1 MERVVKK
8 VAATRQ
14 MHTLAPLAMPTVR
27 KTACYIRVSTLDES
41 QDTSF
46 QAQRTHFTELIENSP
61 DMVFAGLYADDGISG
76 TGTAHRHGF
85 QNMVRD
91 ALDGK
96 FSLILTKSLSRF
108 SRNVLDSISTI
119 RQLKAH
125 GVEVR
130 FEKESL
136 SSFDSKSELLMTII
150 SSLSQEE
157 SRSISENV
165 TWGLRQG
172 FEKGKISLPYSH
184 FMGYEKG
191 VDGPV
196 VNHEQAA
203 VVQSIYRRYL
213 EGATP
218 GAIARDLEAAG
229 IPSPTGRTRWH
240 PSTINSMLTNPCY
253 KGLTI
258 RQKTFTTDFLTHKS
272 KKNEGELPQYIIEN
286 SHTPIIPEETWELV
300 QLERIRRAKIGT
312 KFSAKGPLASR
323 LVCGDCGAFFGSKV
337 WHSQDQYRSVIWRC
351 NDKYKPGVSRV
362 SGSEKCATGHVTEE
376 QVYQAFSTVVQ
387 GLIAQRPAVIA
398 ACEAV
403 LDELMSTADLDQRK
417 QRLVAEQARIT
428 ERVEAL
434 MNRASREVVDDFSER
449 YSALESEMNRVTGK
463 LSAVE
468 KEKGERAYCERQ
480 CRLFLRTVG
489 TLGSADDGQDV
500 GQGESAGQDAAQADT
515 AQGSVIT
522 TAKGNEEGSA
532 LFLSL
537 VDKVVVGEQMRFIL
551 RDGSEWMV

>member
-85 QNMVRD
+85 QNMVKD

-191 VDGPV
+191 VDGPEIV
-196 VNHEQAA
+196 PEEAA

-213 EGATP
+213 EGSTP
-218 GAIARDLEAAG
+218 GMIVKELEAAG
-229 IPSPTGRTRWH
+229 VPSPTGKDKWH

-272 KKNEGELPQYIIEN
+272 KKNEGELPQYFIEN
-286 SHTPIIPEETWELV
+286 SHEAIIPEETWELV
-300 QLERIRRAKIGT
+300 QLERERRSRMGN

-323 LVCGDCGAFFGSKV
+323 LVCADCGAFYGSKV
-337 WHSQDQYRSVIWRC
+337 WHSTDPYKTVIWRC
-351 NDKYKPGVSRV
+351 NDKYKPTAQRA
-362 SGSEKCATGHVTEE
+362 SGGAKCMTGHVTEGE
-376 QVYQAFSTVVQ
+376 VYKAFSTVVQ
-387 GLIAQRPAVIA
+387 GLIAQRPEVVA

-403 LDELMSTADLDQRK
+403 LEDLMSTGDLDAK
-417 QRLVAEQARIT
+417 KEKLEAEQKRIT

-434 MNRASREVVDDFSER
+434 MNRASREVVGDFTER
-449 YSALESEMNRVTGK
+449 YSALEAEMNRVTGK
-463 LSAVE
+463 LDAVE
-468 KEKGERAYCERQ
+468 REKGERGYRERQ
-480 CRLFLRTVG
+480 CRLFLKTVSN
-489 TLGSADDGQDV
+489 LSPDADGGAETAVTEDGR
-500 GQGESAGQDAAQADT
+500 AD
-515 AQGSVIT
+515 
-522 TAKGNEEGSA
+522 
-532 LFLSL
+532 LFIAL
-537 VDKVVVGEQMRFIL
+537 VDKVVVGEGMRFVL
-551 RDGSEWMV
+551 RNGTEWGV